1 MIMNRSMKTITTL
14 LFLTFFVW
22 ALLAEAGVSQSR
34 HLTAQNIGLGGGG
47 TAYQDLYH
55 ANFVNPANLMINHNS
70 RPQITVGIAG
80 GIYSNVGGS
89 LINIK
94 TYNDYLTSG
103 RVIEGAVADNMLNQ
117 WFGENSTDMRSMN
130 MDVGVVPLGVSF
142 RSQSW
147 SASLTSRVRVLGNSG
162 YSRGFAD
169 LLFRGLDGDHFSEAR
184 AVDTTQEFLVYNEI
198 SAGFAMTVFKRDR
211 LLFAEDVRLHVGAA
225 PKLIMGVNYSRLKL
239 DSSLQI
245 QNAGDLNNARINHD
259 FRYSLETAG
268 DLSDQVAEYNEARDQ
283 GLKPAFGDYVSPTA
297 EDFTGFKGSSIGM
310 DIGATLELGL
320 DHLSA
325 FNFGIFKGYKALR
338 LGVSVTDLGSVT
350 IDDRTRSFSA
360 AENFVWEG
368 FHYDSEVIDSQF
380 GGDDSKYFES
390 VLKDSVGNEIY
401 GNLSTNEHSSF
412 SKRLPTMLN
421 VGTHLLLGKFSLM
434 VDTGTGFVER
444 GTNSKRVYMAIGSEY
459 RVLNRIPLRIGY
471 RTGGHSSATFHAG
484 TGVELRNFEFSAGIA
499 ASGNSQAYGSGL
511 AAAWS
516 GLVVHF

>member
-1 MIMNRSMKTITTL
+1 MKNLMKKITTV
-14 LFLTFFVW
+14 LFS
-22 ALLAEAGVSQSR
+22 ALFITILAAETGYSQSR

-70 RPQITVGIAG
+70 RPRITIGIAG
-80 GIYSNVGGS
+80 GIYSNLGGS

-94 TYNDYLTSG
+94 TYNDYLTTG
-103 RVIEGAVADNMLNQ
+103 KVIEGAVADNMLNQ
-117 WFGENSTDMRSMN
+117 WFGENSANMRSMN
-130 MDVGVVPLGVSF
+130 MDVGIVPLGVAV
-142 RSQSW
+142 RNQNW
-147 SASLTSRVRVLGNSG
+147 SASITSRVRVLGNSG

-169 LLFRGLDGDHFSEAR
+169 LFFRGLDADHFSEAR
-184 AVDTTQEFLVYNEI
+184 AVNTTQEFMVYNEV

-211 LLFAEDVRLHVGAA
+211 LFFAENVRLHVGAA
-225 PKLIMGVNYSRLKL
+225 PKLVMGVNYSRLKL

-245 QNAGDLNNARINHD
+245 QNPDNLVNAQITHS
-259 FRYSLETAG
+259 FRYSLEVAG
-268 DLSDQVAEYNEARDQ
+268 DLSDQIADYNEARNAGSD
-283 GLKPAFGDYVSPTA
+283 PSFGDFVNPTGD
-297 EDFTGFKGSSIGM
+297 DFTGFKGSSLGL

-325 FNFGIFKGYKALR
+325 FNFGIFKGDKALR
-338 LGVSVTDLGSVT
+338 LGVSVTDLGSVK

-360 AENFVWEG
+360 DENFTWNG
-368 FHYDSEVIDSQF
+368 FHYDNEVIDREF

-390 VLKDSVGNEIY
+390 VLKDSVGSEIY
-401 GNLSTNEHSSF
+401 GNLFTNEHSVF

-421 VGTHLLLGKFSLM
+421 IGTHLLLGKFSLM

-444 GTNSKRVYMAIGSEY
+444 GTNSKRVYLAVGSEY
-459 RVLNRIPLRIGY
+459 RFLNRIPLRIGY
-471 RTGGHSSATFHAG
+471 RTGGHSSATYHAG
-484 TGVELRNFEFSAGIA
+484 TGIEFRNFEFSAGVA
-499 ASGNSQAYGSGL
+499 ASNNSQAYGSGL